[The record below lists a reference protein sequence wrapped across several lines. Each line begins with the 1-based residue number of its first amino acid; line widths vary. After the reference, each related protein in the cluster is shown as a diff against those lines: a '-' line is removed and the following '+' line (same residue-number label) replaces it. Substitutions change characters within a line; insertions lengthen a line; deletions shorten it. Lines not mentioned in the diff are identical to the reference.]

1 MQNVEK
7 KKLMKLYIKQ
17 EFVEKKDRKTDQVSW
32 EISVNSRYLNSELSF
47 VTLTAFKCC
56 AFKLIVTKLTLRI
69 IREKCEGLDHRTR
82 I

>member
-1 MQNVEK
+1 MWKK

-17 EFVEKKDRKTDQVSW
+17 EFAEKKDRQTDQVSW
-32 EISVNSRYLNSELSF
+32 EISVNSRYLNSELRF

-56 AFKLIVTKLTLRI
+56 VFKLIVTKLTLRI